1 MNHQTFAQ
9 NHKLAI
15 QKNQICLSKDIKM
28 RKNQELFYEE
38 LLLFSRSADR
48 TKVAFHRW
56 EKLALHALE
65 QSFRHAMPYLFTTTV
80 WSVVFCASFNAP
92 LRIHILDMYVLS
104 KIISNIALPSM
115 YKAVNSN
122 H

>member
-9 NHKLAI
+9 NQKLSI

-28 RKNQELFYEE
+28 RKNQELFCEE

-56 EKLALHALE
+56 GKIGPTRLGTKL
-65 QSFRHAMPYLFTTTV
+65 
-80 WSVVFCASFNAP
+80 
-92 LRIHILDMYVLS
+92 
-104 KIISNIALPSM
+104 
-115 YKAVNSN
+115 
-122 H
+122 

>member
-9 NHKLAI
+9 NYNLVI
-15 QKNQICLSKDIKM
+15 WKNQIYPPKDIKM

-56 EKLALHALE
+56 GKIGPTRLGTKL
-65 QSFRHAMPYLFTTTV
+65 
-80 WSVVFCASFNAP
+80 
-92 LRIHILDMYVLS
+92 
-104 KIISNIALPSM
+104 
-115 YKAVNSN
+115 
-122 H
+122 